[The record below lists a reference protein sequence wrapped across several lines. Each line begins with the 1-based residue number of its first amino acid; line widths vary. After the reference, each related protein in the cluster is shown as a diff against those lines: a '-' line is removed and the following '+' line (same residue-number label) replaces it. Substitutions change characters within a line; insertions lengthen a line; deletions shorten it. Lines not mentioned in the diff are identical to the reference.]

1 MPHIIIEHQANES
14 SELPLKELSSNLHS
28 YLSEHETIN
37 LQAIKT
43 RTVAV
48 DNLIIGDV
56 EMDNR
61 FLHITI
67 LLLSGRSKEL
77 KDLIAKN
84 IYVRTQNLINKPEYA
99 LSVEIRELGTYYK
112 G

>member
-1 MPHIIIEHQANES
+1 MPHIIIEHQENES
-14 SELPLKELSSNLHS
+14 LEIPLKELSSNLHQ

-43 RTVAV
+43 RTIGVK
-48 DNLIIGDV
+48 NLIVGDF
-56 EMDNR
+56 EMNNR
-61 FLHITI
+61 FIHITI
-67 LLLSGRSKEL
+67 LLLSGRSSEL

-84 IYVRTQNLINKPEYA
+84 IYNRTQHLINKPEYT
-99 LSVEIRELGTYYK
+99 LSVEIRELETYYK